1 LKRIATIVLL
11 SLLTACSTTQPSNNN
26 QPNPPGAASQ
36 PTAAGQPGAASQPGQ
51 PAAAAK
57 PIGELKEGE
66 ASGSILAEGETI
78 SLKYAYAGH
87 TEMFGEP
94 AVSLLLTEMP
104 VEEEALAK
112 YFDDK
117 YGSFPNGS
125 KGLRYKVGS
134 EAFWVMYQPSS
145 FQTSGI
151 NTLKDY
157 SVENGIVKG
166 RDEDTTE
173 FSGQQYKRSVS
184 FVARVREKVAK

>member
-1 LKRIATIVLL
+1 MKRTCTIFLL
-11 SLLTACSTTQPSNNN
+11 SLLTACSTTTQPSNSN
-26 QPNPPGAASQ
+26 QPIQPGASTQ
-36 PTAAGQPGAASQPGQ
+36 PAASQPGQ

-66 ASGSILAEGETI
+66 ASGSILVEGETI

-94 AVSLLLTEMP
+94 AVSFMLTETP
-104 VEEEALAK
+104 VAEEALAK
-112 YFDDK
+112 FFDDK
-117 YGSFPNGS
+117 YGSFPNDS
-125 KGLRYKVGS
+125 KGLQYKVG
-134 EAFWVMYQPSS
+134 EGFWVMFHPGS
-145 FQTSGI
+145 FQTSGM

-173 FSGQQYKRSVS
+173 FSGKQYKRSVS

>member
-11 SLLTACSTTQPSNNN
+11 FLLTACSTTQPSNNN
-26 QPNPPGAASQ
+26 QPSQPGAASQ
-36 PTAAGQPGAASQPGQ
+36 PAAGQPGAASQPGQ

-66 ASGSILAEGETI
+66 ASGSILAEGETV

-87 TEMFGEP
+87 TEMFREP
-94 AVSLLLTEMP
+94 AVSLLLTETP

-112 YFDDK
+112 YFDKD
-117 YGSFPNGS
+117 GLLPNGI
-125 KGLRYKVGS
+125 KGLRYKVGG
-134 EAFWVMYQPSS
+134 EAFWVMFQPSS